1 MPCSFAHEVVCV
13 DDKFYKGKNL
23 VNKYIKAILE
33 EYEYCKKVMRKHF
46 NKNVIMSKK
55 EEQIFQ
61 SISKCLICNKLFDV
75 GDNKVRD
82 RRHITGKYRGS
93 AH

>member
-1 MPCSFAHEVVCV
+1 MPCSFAHKVVCV

-55 EEQIFQ
+55 EE
-61 SISKCLICNKLFDV
+61 
-75 GDNKVRD
+75 
-82 RRHITGKYRGS
+82 
-93 AH
+93 

>member
-1 MPCSFAHEVVCV
+1 MHWKYQKHMPCSFAHEVVCV

-46 NKNVIMSKK
+46 NKNVITSKK
-55 EEQIFQ
+55 EE
-61 SISKCLICNKLFDV
+61 
-75 GDNKVRD
+75 
-82 RRHITGKYRGS
+82 
-93 AH
+93 